1 MSEKL
6 DVEDILNPNLDCSK
20 RIIQDSK
27 KLKEIVT
34 KSRKKGLKIVLTQGV
49 WDLIHEGHVKYL
61 DKAKQEGDILIVGV
75 DSDELTQK
83 RKGPTRPIVPEDER
97 LRMVSY
103 LRCVDIVTMRNADE
117 PLGSLIH
124 FIKPDTLIASTS
136 TEDFKNE
143 FDSVC
148 GKITIL
154 EPQATTS
161 STGRIRLLA
170 MNGAKELAEKVTNSL
185 DDFLKEQESHEQEK

>member
-1 MSEKL
+1 MSKKI
-6 DVEDILNPNLDCSK
+6 DVKDILNPNLDCSK
-20 RIIQDSK
+20 RIIKSHK
-27 KLKEIVT
+27 KLEEIVS
-34 KSRKKGLKIVLTQGV
+34 KLKKRGLKIVLTQGV

-61 DKAKQEGDILIVGV
+61 DKAKSKGDILIVGV

-103 LRCVDIVTMRNADE
+103 LRCVDIITIRNVNE
-117 PLGSLIH
+117 PIGKLINL
-124 FIKPDTLIASTS
+124 IKPDTLVVSTS
-136 TEDFKNE
+136 TEDFENVYN
-143 FDSVC
+143 SVC
-148 GKITIL
+148 GKIITL

-170 MNGAKELAEKVTNSL
+170 INGAKELAEKITNSL
-185 DDFLKEQESHEQEK
+185 EDFLKEQGCHEQKK